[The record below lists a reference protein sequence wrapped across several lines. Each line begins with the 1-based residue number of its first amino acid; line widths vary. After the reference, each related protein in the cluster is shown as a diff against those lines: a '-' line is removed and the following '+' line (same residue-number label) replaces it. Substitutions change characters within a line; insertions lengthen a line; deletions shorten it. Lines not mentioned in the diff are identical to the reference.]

1 MTRSMANDSINRRS
15 DCPRRRGINY
25 DVGTYT
31 RGPDQPSSRE
41 LFDPETVR
49 KEMEIIQSELHCTS
63 IRISG
68 RDVGRLVAASECA
81 LHQGLEV
88 WFSPA
93 LIDEEEQ
100 AMLEYYRECAIAAET
115 LRRKGADVVFVAGCE
130 LSLFMKGILEGAT
143 SFDRIGVL
151 MSPWRLLKYTIRK
164 GSFHKRLNAF
174 LSKAVNVIR
183 EHFHG
188 QVTYASGT
196 WENVNWDP
204 FDIVSAD
211 HYRDAYNDKRYR
223 EQLRAYFKH
232 GKPVVITEF
241 GCCTYEGAQDRGGYG
256 WNVVDHGHSPK
267 RLGEGIVRDEQVQ
280 VRYMREL
287 FDIFQEEGVDG
298 AFWFTFAMP
307 SYPYD
312 EDPAYN
318 LDTASYS
325 VVRTFKDGRTGAA
338 YPGMPWDTKASFAA
352 LGELYDRP

>member
-1 MTRSMANDSINRRS
+1 MIQGLANDPGERS
-15 DCPRRRGINY
+15 SRGLRRRGINY

-31 RGPDQPSSRE
+31 RGANQPSSRE
-41 LFDPETVR
+41 LFDPEIVR

-68 RDVGRLVAASECA
+68 RDVDRLVAASECA

-93 LIDEEEQ
+93 LIDEDEE
-100 AMLEYYRECAIAAET
+100 AMLDYYRECALAAEA
-115 LRRKGADVVFVAGCE
+115 LRRIGPDVVFVAGCE
-130 LSLFMKGILEGAT
+130 LSLFMKGILDGAT
-143 SFDRIGVL
+143 TFDRIGVL
-151 MSPWRLLKYTIRK
+151 MNPWRLLKYTIRK

-188 QVTYASGT
+188 QITYASGT
-196 WENVNWDP
+196 WENVNWSL

-211 HYRDAYNDKRYR
+211 HYRDAHNHKRYR

-241 GCCTYEGAQDRGGYG
+241 GCSTYEGAQDRGGYG
-256 WNVVDHGHSPK
+256 WNVVDHRQSPK
-267 RLGEGIVRDEQVQ
+267 RLEDTIIRDEQVQ

-287 FDIFQEEGVDG
+287 WDIFQEEGVDG
-298 AFWFTFAMP
+298 AFWFTFVMP

-312 EDPAYN
+312 EERLFN

-325 VVRTFKDGRTGAA
+325 VVRTLKHGQTGTA

-352 LGELYDRP
+352 LSGLYKQP